1 MAEYFNVFHILIII
15 ILLLLSGLLVYIS
28 RGEENQKIFVSL
40 VAINFIVTL
49 LIGVFLMFVVDKYT
63 KKAVLEQVA
72 QHRVLMN
79 ETVVFKGTVR
89 NIGSFDIANCNIV
102 VKLINDPVSKEN
114 LKGDAIFK
122 PSGLSVL
129 SWFKSDKDAR
139 PNTIEQKVSV
149 AKNLK
154 VKEARNFSVS
164 MPYPPYFKNTTF
176 VTKLNCY

>member
-63 KKAVLEQVA
+63 KKAVLEQVT

-79 ETVVFKGTVR
+79 ETVVFKERCET
-89 NIGSFDIANCNIV
+89 
-102 VKLINDPVSKEN
+102 
-114 LKGDAIFK
+114 
-122 PSGLSVL
+122 
-129 SWFKSDKDAR
+129 
-139 PNTIEQKVSV
+139 
-149 AKNLK
+149 
-154 VKEARNFSVS
+154 
-164 MPYPPYFKNTTF
+164 
-176 VTKLNCY
+176 